1 VTDFCA
7 REAKMGL
14 PTDGSSPAK
23 PRRKPYRNRLKPA
36 QAEAALKASRG
47 LLEPAA
53 RALGVERSSLQSMC
67 KRYARLETVR
77 REQHQIMGDFT
88 ESKMFRMID
97 KEHWPAIAFYLS
109 QQHKD
114 RGYRGTVQ
122 FGDTVNN
129 SVTIG
134 SVVVKPSGKFV
145 GVDGQVIKH
154 ESVDAPS
161 VHRGSALI
169 DGKSDEPDSQ

>member
-1 VTDFCA
+1 
-7 REAKMGL
+7 
-14 PTDGSSPAK
+14 
-23 PRRKPYRNRLKPA
+23 LKPA

-97 KEHWPAIAFYLS
+97 KEHWPAVAYYLTS
-109 QQHKD
+109 QHAD
-114 RGYRGTVQ
+114 RGYAVRSTLDTGGP
-122 FGDTVNN
+122 GDA
-129 SVTIG
+129 S
-134 SVVVKPSGKFV
+134 
-145 GVDGQVIKH
+145 
-154 ESVDAPS
+154 E
-161 VHRGSALI
+161 RSAAL
-169 DGKSDEPDSQ
+169 SRS